1 MNMNTVKTYSH
12 QSMGGQMEKV
22 GACEIEMIEKF
33 NSHNTLSDFVDN
45 GKSVSDFTSVSEMLK
60 RYSA

>member
-1 MNMNTVKTYSH
+1 
-12 QSMGGQMEKV
+12 MGGQMEKV

-45 GKSVSDFTSVSEMLK
+45 GKSVSDFTSVSEMLE